1 MFNNSISTTETFNKK
16 VFNAVHSRQCKRYVR
31 VLINTKRLNFFSIAA
46 SKSWGKLDKGGDE
59 PKIEIL

>member
-1 MFNNSISTTETFNKK
+1 MFNKK
-16 VFNAVHSRQCKRYVR
+16 VLNAVHLGQCKCYAHVI
-31 VLINTKRLNFFSIAA
+31 INTKRLKFFSIAA